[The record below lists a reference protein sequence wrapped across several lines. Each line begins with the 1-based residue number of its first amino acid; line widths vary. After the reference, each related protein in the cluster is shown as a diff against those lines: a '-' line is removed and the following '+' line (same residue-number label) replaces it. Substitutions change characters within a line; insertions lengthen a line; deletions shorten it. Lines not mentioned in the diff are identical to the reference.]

1 MRVRTQAFRRPLD
14 QVFVAASHV
23 AVCRALQDT
32 AEGMSGRQVA
42 RQAGI
47 NHQTCAM
54 ALRRLED
61 LGIVRR
67 QGSGQTQLFQLN
79 RENLLV
85 RDLLLP
91 LLQKERKIF
100 PRVLLRVGALLAGR
114 CRRALIFGSVARG
127 EERPDSD
134 LDLLLIAGG
143 PRERAATRRGG
154 DEVHAALLR
163 EWGLRVNPIVLTL
176 RAVEV
181 RRQHQDPLVTIILRE
196 GIEISLDRVKGKP
209 GASARTATTG

>member
-54 ALRRLED
+54 ALSRLED

-67 QGSGQTQLFQLN
+67 QGPGQTQLCEGTLVLN
-79 RENLLV
+79 DTFSLTHELAGVGRGT
-85 RDLLLP
+85 P
-91 LLQKERKIF
+91 TP
-100 PRVLLRVGALLAGR
+100 PRSQSSCKMDGALR
-114 CRRALIFGSVARG
+114 PEDRRK
-127 EERPDSD
+127 
-134 LDLLLIAGG
+134 
-143 PRERAATRRGG
+143 AT
-154 DEVHAALLR
+154 
-163 EWGLRVNPIVLTL
+163 
-176 RAVEV
+176 
-181 RRQHQDPLVTIILRE
+181 
-196 GIEISLDRVKGKP
+196 
-209 GASARTATTG
+209 

>member
-1 MRVRTQAFRRPLD
+1 MD

-100 PRVLLRVGALLAGR
+100 PRVLRRVGALLAGR
-114 CRRALIFGSVARG
+114 CRRALIFGSAARG

-143 PRERAATRRGG
+143 PREQAATRRGG
-154 DEVHAALLR
+154 DEVHAALLG

-176 RAVEV
+176 RAVAA
-181 RRQHQDPLVTIILRE
+181 RRQRQDPLVTIILRE

-209 GASARTATTG
+209 GASARTATPG